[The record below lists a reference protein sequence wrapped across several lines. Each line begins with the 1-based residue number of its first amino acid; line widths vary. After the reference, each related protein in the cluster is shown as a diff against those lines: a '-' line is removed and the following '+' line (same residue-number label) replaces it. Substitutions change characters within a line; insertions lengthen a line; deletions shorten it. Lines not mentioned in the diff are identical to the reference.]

1 MPHPIERLRWVA
13 RAEGAGPSLLV
24 REAAEALALVGDDLA
39 GMVTAC
45 RRLIDRHP
53 EVGPMWWLGA
63 RVLAA
68 QDPPAEAYA
77 AADALDADPTARV
90 VAAHLPDDATVTV
103 LGWPEQA
110 GAALRRRGDLE
121 VLVVD
126 SQGEGS
132 GLVRRLRGSGA
143 DAVTVAEGA
152 LGGAVRESA
161 LVLLEATALGPDG
174 FVATAGSLAAAALGA
189 GLGLEVWVVAGAGRV
204 LPGRLWEALVTRIT
218 DAGEPWELQHE
229 VVPLDW
235 VTAVVGPT
243 GPHVPAEAVQR
254 ADCPIV
260 PELLRWDRG

>member
-24 REAAEALALVGDDLA
+24 REAAEALATVGDELA

-53 EVGPMWWLGA
+53 ELGPMWWLGA

-68 QDPPAEAYA
+68 QDPAAEAYVA
-77 AADALDADPTARV
+77 AVELEADRTPQV

-121 VLVVD
+121 ALVVD
-126 SQGEGS
+126 CQGDGS

-143 DAVTVAEGA
+143 DAAVVAEAG
-152 LGGAVRESA
+152 LGSAVRESD

-174 FVATAGSLAAAALGA
+174 FVAPAGSLAAAAVGA
-189 GLGLEVWVVAGAGRV
+189 GLGLDVWVVAGVGRV
-204 LPGRLWEALVTRIT
+204 LPGRLWEALVTRVT
-218 DAGEPWELQHE
+218 DAGDAWDLDHE

-235 VTAVVGPT
+235 VTAVVGPA
-243 GPHVPAEAVQR
+243 GPEPAAEAVKR

-260 PELLRWDRG
+260 PELLRWTR